1 MNYQCFQHKLESLTC
16 QVGDHRNYRG
26 APTYLPPQRVKPL
39 WWPMKFPNYYGV
51 KPLKE
56 EEEGIEKRRKN
67 HISRKKELMDGA
79 LDDLIEQIQV
89 SIGITEWNRMPEYK
103 QLDHAID
110 SVCYIS
116 RTMDI
121 KLTLD
126 EIHKIAEEILE
137 I

>member
-1 MNYQCFQHKLESLTC
+1 
-16 QVGDHRNYRG
+16 
-26 APTYLPPQRVKPL
+26 
-39 WWPMKFPNYYGV
+39 MKFPNYYGV

-67 HISRKKELMDGA
+67 HISRKKELMDRA

-89 SIGITEWNRMPEYK
+89 SIGITEWNKMPNHE